1 MIKKKPLLH
10 SDMINHQAK
19 INIVFLTSMIND
31 KWLKLITA
39 GSLCALF
46 SVLIRHCLSDCL

>member
-1 MIKKKPLLH
+1 MIKKTLPH

-19 INIVFLTSMIND
+19 INVVFLTSMIND
-31 KWLKLITA
+31 KCLKLITA